1 MDALGRE
8 HVRAHGIDQWHQHRR
23 RGADPIGKRREVEL
37 DPIVGLG
44 PAYLHTQGTCS
55 DSRTDTETQNGS
67 VAIKNMAFGPPSVDA
82 CHRPCWRPHDGSRS
96 HERNNTFI
104 HSHPR
109 RPPGRARVWPFTY
122 VVVGDSLAALCPWKW
137 SFGLSPVAVA
147 NLAVS
152 GSDIRGMIHQ
162 IDLADQFRPQVIL
175 LSGGLNDLISYEA
188 PLDAIRHDFALL
200 LRHLRKEQKSVVTLM
215 PYISDPN
222 FADRI
227 TAANEVIAE
236 MSLQRGIPVVDI
248 NSSLSV
254 DGVRRPEMTT
264 DGIHLSALACRT
276 WIAAVKS
283 RLAALNWPAPNKGK
297 SR

>member
-1 MDALGRE
+1 MQVIGLAGVLMTALGLMSGTIRSSIPIL
-8 HVRAHGIDQWHQHRR
+8 IDRQ
-23 RGADPIGKRREVEL
+23 L
-37 DPIVGLG
+37 
-44 PAYLHTQGTCS
+44 
-55 DSRTDTETQNGS
+55 
-67 VAIKNMAFGPPSVDA
+67 
-82 CHRPCWRPHDGSRS
+82 
-96 HERNNTFI
+96 
-104 HSHPR
+104 
-109 RPPGRARVWPFTY
+109 ARVRPFTY

-152 GSDIRGMIHQ
+152 GSDVRGVTHQ
-162 IDLADQFRPQVIL
+162 INLADQFRPQVIL
-175 LSGGLNDLISYEA
+175 ISGGLNDLISYEA

-200 LRHLRKEQKSVVTLM
+200 LRHPRKEQKSVVTLM
-215 PYISDPN
+215 PYISDAN
-222 FADRI
+222 FAGRI

>member
-1 MDALGRE
+1 MHVIGLAGVLMTALGLISGTIRSSIPTL
-8 HVRAHGIDQWHQHRR
+8 IDRQ
-23 RGADPIGKRREVEL
+23 L
-37 DPIVGLG
+37 
-44 PAYLHTQGTCS
+44 
-55 DSRTDTETQNGS
+55 
-67 VAIKNMAFGPPSVDA
+67 
-82 CHRPCWRPHDGSRS
+82 
-96 HERNNTFI
+96 
-104 HSHPR
+104 
-109 RPPGRARVWPFTY
+109 ARVWPFTY

-137 SFGLSPVAVA
+137 SFGISPLAVA
-147 NLAVS
+147 NLAAR

-175 LSGGLNDLISYEA
+175 ISGGLNDLISYEA

-215 PYISDPN
+215 PYISDAN

-236 MSLQRGIPVVDI
+236 LSWQRGMPVIDI

-264 DGIHLSALACRT
+264 DGIHFSALACRT
-276 WIAAVKS
+276 WIAVVKS
-283 RLAALNWPAPNKGK
+283 RLAALNWPAPQ
-297 SR
+297 

>member
-1 MDALGRE
+1 MHVIGLAGVLMTALGLLSGTIRSSIPTL
-8 HVRAHGIDQWHQHRR
+8 IDRQ
-23 RGADPIGKRREVEL
+23 L
-37 DPIVGLG
+37 
-44 PAYLHTQGTCS
+44 
-55 DSRTDTETQNGS
+55 
-67 VAIKNMAFGPPSVDA
+67 
-82 CHRPCWRPHDGSRS
+82 
-96 HERNNTFI
+96 
-104 HSHPR
+104 
-109 RPPGRARVWPFTY
+109 ARVWPFTY

-137 SFGLSPVAVA
+137 SFGISPVAVA
-147 NLAVS
+147 NLAAS

-175 LSGGLNDLISYEA
+175 ISGGLNDLISYEA

-215 PYISDPN
+215 PYISDAN

-236 MSLQRGIPVVDI
+236 LSWQRGMPVIDI

-264 DGIHLSALACRT
+264 DGIHFSALACRT
-276 WIAAVKS
+276 WIAVVKS
-283 RLAALNWPAPNKGK
+283 RLAALNWPAPQ
-297 SR
+297 

>member
-1 MDALGRE
+1 MAVLQSKRLACRRLMHVIGLAGVLMTALGLMSATIRSS
-8 HVRAHGIDQWHQHRR
+8 I
-23 RGADPIGKRREVEL
+23 PIL
-37 DPIVGLG
+37 
-44 PAYLHTQGTCS
+44 
-55 DSRTDTETQNGS
+55 
-67 VAIKNMAFGPPSVDA
+67 VD
-82 CHRPCWRPHDGSRS
+82 RQV
-96 HERNNTFI
+96 
-104 HSHPR
+104 
-109 RPPGRARVWPFTY
+109 ARVWPFTY

-162 IDLADQFRPQVIL
+162 IDLVDQFRPQVIL
-175 LSGGLNDLISYEA
+175 ISGGLNDLISYEA

-200 LRHLRKEQKSVVTLM
+200 LRNLRKEQKSVVTLM
-215 PYISDPN
+215 PYISDAN

-236 MSLQRGIPVVDI
+236 LSLPRGIPVVDI
-248 NSSLSV
+248 NSFLSV

-276 WIAAVKS
+276 WIAVVKS
-283 RLAALNWPAPNKGK
+283 RLAALNWPAAQ
-297 SR
+297 

>member
-1 MDALGRE
+1 MSGTIRSSIPIL
-8 HVRAHGIDQWHQHRR
+8 IDRQ
-23 RGADPIGKRREVEL
+23 L
-37 DPIVGLG
+37 
-44 PAYLHTQGTCS
+44 
-55 DSRTDTETQNGS
+55 
-67 VAIKNMAFGPPSVDA
+67 
-82 CHRPCWRPHDGSRS
+82 
-96 HERNNTFI
+96 
-104 HSHPR
+104 
-109 RPPGRARVWPFTY
+109 ARLWPFTY
-122 VVVGDSLAALCPWKW
+122 VVVGDSLAALCSWKW

-162 IDLADQFRPQVIL
+162 IDLADQFRPQIIL
-175 LSGGLNDLISYEA
+175 LSGGLNDLTSYEA

-200 LRHLRKEQKSVVTLM
+200 LRHLRKEHKSIVTLM
-215 PYISDPN
+215 PYISDAN

-236 MSLQRGIPVVDI
+236 LSLQRGIPVVDI

-264 DGIHLSALACRT
+264 DGIHLSALACET

-283 RLAALNWPAPNKGK
+283 RLAALSWPAPAPHKGK
-297 SR
+297 SH

>member
-1 MDALGRE
+1 MHVIGLAGVLMTALGLMSATIRSS
-8 HVRAHGIDQWHQHRR
+8 I
-23 RGADPIGKRREVEL
+23 PIL
-37 DPIVGLG
+37 
-44 PAYLHTQGTCS
+44 
-55 DSRTDTETQNGS
+55 
-67 VAIKNMAFGPPSVDA
+67 VD
-82 CHRPCWRPHDGSRS
+82 RQV
-96 HERNNTFI
+96 
-104 HSHPR
+104 
-109 RPPGRARVWPFTY
+109 ARVWPFTY

-152 GSDIRGMIHQ
+152 GSDVRGVTHQ
-162 IDLADQFRPQVIL
+162 INLADQFRPQVIL
-175 LSGGLNDLISYEA
+175 ISGGLNDLINYEA

-215 PYISDPN
+215 PYVANVN

-236 MSLQRGIPVVDI
+236 LSLQREIPVVDI

>member
-1 MDALGRE
+1 MHVIGLAGILMTALGLMSGTIRSSIPIL
-8 HVRAHGIDQWHQHRR
+8 IDRQL
-23 RGADPIGKRREVEL
+23 A
-37 DPIVGLG
+37 
-44 PAYLHTQGTCS
+44 
-55 DSRTDTETQNGS
+55 
-67 VAIKNMAFGPPSVDA
+67 
-82 CHRPCWRPHDGSRS
+82 
-96 HERNNTFI
+96 
-104 HSHPR
+104 
-109 RPPGRARVWPFTY
+109 RARPFTY

-152 GSDIRGMIHQ
+152 GSDIRGIIHQ

-175 LSGGLNDLISYEA
+175 ISGGLNDLISYEA
-188 PLDAIRHDFALL
+188 SLDAIRHDFALL
-200 LRHLRKEQKSVVTLM
+200 LRQLRKEQKSVVTLM
-215 PYISDPN
+215 PYISDAN

-248 NSSLSV
+248 NSFLSV

-276 WIAAVKS
+276 WIAVVKS
-283 RLAALNWPAPNKGK
+283 RLAASQQGRAVSAGDSIQPV
-297 SR
+297 S

>member
-1 MDALGRE
+1 VLTQGIGLAGLAMLALGLMSGTIRSSIPIL
-8 HVRAHGIDQWHQHRR
+8 IDRQL
-23 RGADPIGKRREVEL
+23 A
-37 DPIVGLG
+37 
-44 PAYLHTQGTCS
+44 
-55 DSRTDTETQNGS
+55 
-67 VAIKNMAFGPPSVDA
+67 
-82 CHRPCWRPHDGSRS
+82 
-96 HERNNTFI
+96 
-104 HSHPR
+104 
-109 RPPGRARVWPFTY
+109 RARPFTY

-152 GSDIRGMIHQ
+152 GSDIRGIIHQ

-175 LSGGLNDLISYEA
+175 ISGGLNDLISYEA

-200 LRHLRKEQKSVVTLM
+200 LRHLRNEQKSVVTLM
-215 PYISDPN
+215 PYISKAN

-236 MSLQRGIPVVDI
+236 LSLQRGIPVVDV

-276 WIAAVKS
+276 WIAVVKS
-283 RLAALNWPAPNKGK
+283 RLAALNWPAPQ
-297 SR
+297 